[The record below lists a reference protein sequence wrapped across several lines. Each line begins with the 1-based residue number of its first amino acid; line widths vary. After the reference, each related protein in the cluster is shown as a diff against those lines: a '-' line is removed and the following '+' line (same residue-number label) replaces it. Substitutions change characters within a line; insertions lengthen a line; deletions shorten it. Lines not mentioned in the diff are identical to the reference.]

1 MASHILHLRVDAPSI
16 RLILDDRAQNLWNDI
31 VFHEE
36 AQQYTEYDLAWE
48 RFLEYNR
55 YEILEAIWDDFTV
68 SDAVVT
74 HG

>member
-1 MASHILHLRVDAPSI
+1 MANHILHLRVDTPSV
-16 RLILDDRAQNLWNDI
+16 RLILDDRAQEMWNEI

-36 AQQYTEYDLAWE
+36 AQQYDLYDQAWE
-48 RFLEYNR
+48 RFLEYLK
-55 YEILEAIWDDFTV
+55 YEIQDAIWDDFMV